1 MTATSMS
8 RIVALSLALVAG
20 GGAALFYGIRYVRHE
35 PPVEARAA
43 TAAPAVAAPA
53 PGAQEAAVAE
63 DKSSAPLASAQ
74 AQVSGLMAALAPPP
88 ASDATDGT
96 PSFDVARI
104 ESTGDA
110 VIAGRAAPGATVEL
124 LRDGEPLDRAIADQ
138 SGQFVMTPT
147 RLPPG
152 SYELALRSRQPDG
165 KQVTS
170 KQTVKV
176 ALEPNPPQNPVA
188 LMTSVPSNVPENGL
202 VTGSVPEQ
210 AASSER
216 QQPNA
221 ASATAAASPDEGSPS
236 AVTVPKIATTTVAR
250 GDSLWRI
257 SRVSYGA
264 GTRYAVIYRANR
276 KQIRNPDLIYPG
288 QIFVVPAKER

>member
-1 MTATSMS
+1 
-8 RIVALSLALVAG
+8 
-20 GGAALFYGIRYVRHE
+20 
-35 PPVEARAA
+35 
-43 TAAPAVAAPA
+43 
-53 PGAQEAAVAE
+53 
-63 DKSSAPLASAQ
+63 
-74 AQVSGLMAALAPPP
+74 MAALAPPP